1 MPSPPPPAPS
11 PPPPLPSPPP
21 PLPSPPPPAPSP
33 PPSPPPPSPS
43 PPPPSPSPPAL
54 PTAGG
59 EADPHIYGLH
69 GDRYDFKGRNNTIY
83 CVFSTRSLVANV
95 LFLHDTFYMGGVCT
109 SCPVKTVQ
117 GSFMKEVFVVLNTD
131 DETQFSV
138 HFAVSNPSFA
148 QHSLMANGEL
158 KVSHS
163 VVTAD
168 EIAIANVQIRLQR
181 IHTRETRL
189 TVSNGMYKLICKSRM
204 YPYAQRN
211 SNKKRLDL
219 TIHALV
225 DADKDPV
232 APHGL
237 IGQTFDRDDV
247 EVDGA
252 LDDYTGKLV
261 DRINRLVI
269 TQAMGEGAIEGVPA
283 DYEIDRSS
291 PYSTS
296 FKYARFGLTKA
307 APRNV
312 TALSGKKRKIVK
324 VKGAPSV
331 ASMEHD
337 VTEPAADVT
346 DV

>member
-1 MPSPPPPAPS
+1 M
-11 PPPPLPSPPP
+11 
-21 PLPSPPPPAPSP
+21 
-33 PPSPPPPSPS
+33 
-43 PPPPSPSPPAL
+43 
-54 PTAGG
+54 
-59 EADPHIYGLH
+59 YGLH

-83 CVFSTRSLVANV
+83 CAFSTRSLVANV

-131 DETQFSV
+131 DETQISV
-138 HFAVSNPSFA
+138 HFAASNPSFA

-158 KVSHS
+158 KVSRS

-189 TVSNGMYKLICKSRM
+189 TVSDGMYKLICKSRM

-211 SNKKRLDL
+211 NNKKRLDL

-296 FKYARFGLTKA
+296 FKYSRFGLKKA

-312 TALSGKKRKIVK
+312 TALTGKKRKIVK
-324 VKGAPSV
+324 VKGVPSV

-337 VTEPAADVT
+337 VTEPTVDATAVQPVT
-346 DV
+346 VDATPTAV